1 MDDKYS
7 AMIPRH
13 EDTSKLRIGDV
24 IEAKVTKVK
33 PDGKLDV
40 PGGPA
45 GRPHRLAPLSL
56 CQLGTRH

>member
-1 MDDKYS
+1 MSSVIISEPLLQWMIKYS

-24 IEAKVTKVK
+24 IEAKSDKVK

-40 PGGPA
+40 
-45 GRPHRLAPLSL
+45 SL
-56 CQLGTRH
+56 RDKGILNG